1 MASMIDFKQ
10 LMKEERER
18 FKQQTKKNATTLTKN
33 DNNNKDAITTQ
44 LTQDLIK
51 EINKKYD
58 SLEIKELKI
67 NEKHEHKT
75 IKDFEIKNNILKNSI
90 YYVPEVLT
98 EDSYN
103 IINTIINTSTE
114 KCWTQLKTRKL
125 QIWGGHVG
133 LDKEGSAVPNYL
145 SDLSTLLNSHFKIF
159 NESSTNNHNNS
170 NNTTIA
176 SSNFKNDEEDDI
188 YMKMNN
194 NNNKNETPN
203 HYLINNYSPGEGILP
218 HQDGPSYLPKVVIL
232 SLQESCVFSFYKY
245 IEGNSNE
252 RRDQPPVA
260 SLCLK
265 PNSLLFFTNDAYHKY
280 LHSIAAVVEDVIDSE
295 ACGMTLNKEEANV
308 VTDEKICRINSRI
321 SCTIRKVFWQKENIL

>member
-1 MASMIDFKQ
+1 MCESVNVVCKIGKQKKSKCKTTNKLTIIMASMIDLKQ

-18 FKQQTKKNATTLTKN
+18 FKQQTKKCHHINKKMIIIIKI
-33 DNNNKDAITTQ
+33 NNYSTYSRFN
-44 LTQDLIK
+44 K

-90 YYVPEVLT
+90 YYVPDVLT

-170 NNTTIA
+170 NNTTIT

-203 HYLINNYSPGEGILP
+203 HYLINNYFPGEGILP

-265 PNSLLFFTNDAYHKY
+265 PNSLLFYKR
-280 LHSIAAVVEDVIDSE
+280 
-295 ACGMTLNKEEANV
+295 C
-308 VTDEKICRINSRI
+308 I
-321 SCTIRKVFWQKENIL
+321 S